1 MEKKTEKTMEFLAM
15 HPHGAEPKKPK
26 RCYVCKSTKGD
37 MVQVGHNV
45 WKCCQCLNNKR
56 KEK

>member
-1 MEKKTEKTMEFLAM
+1 MDKKTEKTMEFLAM
-15 HPHGAEPKKPK
+15 HPHGSEPKKI
-26 RCYVCKSTKGD
+26 RICYVCNSTKGD